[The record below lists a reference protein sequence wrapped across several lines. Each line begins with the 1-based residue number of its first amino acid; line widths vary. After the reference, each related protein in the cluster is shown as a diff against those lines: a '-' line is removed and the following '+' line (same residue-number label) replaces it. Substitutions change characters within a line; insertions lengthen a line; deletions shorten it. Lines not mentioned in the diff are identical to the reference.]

1 MKLCYR
7 GATYSVYD
15 PCQPEEGIPQIGL
28 FLQYRGVS
36 YVRCTLPQSKAICP
50 FAKKFQYRG
59 ITYVREVRLADPSF
73 ESTSEVYQTESLT
86 PFLTRK

>member
-7 GATYSVYD
+7 GATYNVHD
-15 PCQPEEGIPQIGL
+15 PSQNEGVAQAGL

-36 YVRCTLPQSKAICP
+36 YVRCTLPQSQAVSP

-59 ITYVREVRLADPSF
+59 ITYVREVRSFDPSF

-86 PFLTRK
+86 PFLRRK